1 MYYWLCSFHTLERQ
15 HEKTTPINAFINLMD
30 NYILPRKQA
39 ITVFFA
45 FAFGYFLSCLLRA
58 ITATLSPVLT
68 LEFELMAADLGLL
81 AGGYFLGFASMQ
93 IPLGYLLDKFG
104 PKKIV
109 SSFLLIAFIGTV
121 SFALAQSFS
130 GLLVSRILIGVGAGA
145 CLMAPLTGYRIWFA
159 ENQQQRVNSWMLMI
173 ASLGF
178 LSSTL
183 PVQLLLP
190 TLGWR
195 WIFGGTAALILI
207 SIILILAIIPKWNH
221 QKDESLE
228 NQLKSGSL
236 ADVWKNKFFISVIPM
251 GLFNYGGL
259 MAIQTLWAG
268 PWMIRVAGYT
278 PLESATGLFWINI
291 TMLVSFFLWGY
302 FLPRITNLGFSALKI
317 LTVGLPISF
326 LVMLFIIILGSK
338 AGAFYITLFI
348 LSSIFLS
355 VIQPAVGL
363 SFQSHL
369 AGKALTSFNLLIFL
383 GAFIMQWFIGL
394 VIDLVKSFGYTE
406 IIGFKTAFSVFL
418 LLSLTSY
425 IFFLIIN
432 KNHIFF
438 KIKNM

>member
-1 MYYWLCSFHTLERQ
+1 ME
-15 HEKTTPINAFINLMD
+15 
-30 NYILPRKQA
+30 NYILPKRQA
-39 ITVFFA
+39 ITVFFV

-109 SSFLLIAFIGTV
+109 SSFLLIAFIGTL

-130 GLLVSRILIGVGAGA
+130 GLLISRILIGVGVSA

-159 ENQQQRVNSWMLMI
+159 ENQQQRANSWMLMI

-190 TLGWR
+190 ALGWR
-195 WIFGGTAALILI
+195 WLFAGIAGLILI
-207 SIILILAIIPKWNH
+207 SIFLMLAFIPKWDH

-228 NQLKSGSL
+228 NPVRQGSL
-236 ADVWKNKFFISVIPM
+236 SDVWKNKFFISVIPM

-317 LTVGLPISF
+317 LKLGLPVSF
-326 LVMLFIIILGSK
+326 LVMLTIIILGSK

-355 VIQPAVGL
+355 VTQPAVGL

-383 GAFIMQWFIGL
+383 GTFIMQWVMGL
-394 VIDLVKSFGYTE
+394 VIDLVKNYGYTE
-406 IIGFKTAFSVFL
+406 LIGFKAAFSFFL
-418 LLSLTSY
+418 FLSLISY

-432 KNHIFF
+432 K
-438 KIKNM
+438 KS

>member
-1 MYYWLCSFHTLERQ
+1 ME
-15 HEKTTPINAFINLMD
+15 
-30 NYILPRKQA
+30 NYILPRREA
-39 ITVFFA
+39 ITVFFV

-121 SFALAQSFS
+121 SFALAQNFS
-130 GLLVSRILIGVGAGA
+130 GLLVSRILIGVGVSA

-159 ENQQQRVNSWMLMI
+159 ENQQQRANSWMLMI

-183 PVQLLLP
+183 PIQLLLP
-190 TLGWR
+190 AFGWR
-195 WIFGGTAALILI
+195 WIFGGIAALILI
-207 SIILILAIIPKWNH
+207 SIFLMLAFIPKWDH
-221 QKDESLE
+221 QKNESLD
-228 NQLKSGSL
+228 NQTSKGSL

-268 PWMIRVAGYT
+268 PWMVRVAGYT
-278 PLESATGLFWINI
+278 PIESATGLFWINI
-291 TMLVSFFLWGY
+291 TMLISFFLWGY
-302 FLPRITNLGFSALKI
+302 FLPKITNLGFSALKI
-317 LTVGLPISF
+317 LKLGLPVSF
-326 LVMLFIIILGSK
+326 LIMLMIIILGSK

-355 VIQPAVGL
+355 VTQPAVGL
-363 SFQSHL
+363 SFASHL

-383 GAFIMQWFIGL
+383 GTFIMQWVMGL
-394 VIDLVKSFGYTE
+394 VIDLVKTFGYTE
-406 IIGFKTAFSVFL
+406 IIGFKAAFSFFL
-418 LLSLTSY
+418 FLSLISY

-432 KNHIFF
+432 K
-438 KIKNM
+438 KS

>member
-1 MYYWLCSFHTLERQ
+1 
-15 HEKTTPINAFINLMD
+15 MD
-30 NYILPRKQA
+30 KYILPKKKA
-39 ITVFFA
+39 IGVFFV

-58 ITATLSPVLT
+58 ITATLSPILT
-68 LEFELMAADLGLL
+68 SEFNLLAADLGLL
-81 AGGYFLGFASMQ
+81 AGGYFLGFACMQ
-93 IPLGYLLDKFG
+93 IPLGYLLDKYG

-109 SSFLLIAFIGTV
+109 SSFLLIALIGTS

-130 GLLVSRILIGVGAGA
+130 GLLISRILIGVGVSA

-159 ENQQQRVNSWMLMI
+159 ENQQQRANSWMLMI

-190 TLGWR
+190 SFGWR
-195 WIFGGTAALILI
+195 WIFGGIAALILV
-207 SIILILAIIPKWNH
+207 SIILMLAFIPKWDH
-221 QKDESLE
+221 QRDLSLE
-228 NQLKSGSL
+228 NPVRQGSL
-236 ADVWKNKFFISVIPM
+236 TDVWKDKFFISVIPM

-291 TMLVSFFLWGY
+291 TMLISFFLWGY
-302 FLPRITNLGFSALKI
+302 FLPRITSLGFSALRI
-317 LTVGLPISF
+317 LKLGLPISF
-326 LVMLFIIILGSK
+326 FVMLMIIFLGPK

-355 VIQPAVGL
+355 VTQPAVGL
-363 SFQSHL
+363 SFPSYL

-383 GAFIMQWFIGL
+383 GTFIMQWLMGL
-394 VIDLVKSFGYTE
+394 VIDLIKNSGYTE
-406 IIGFKTAFSVFL
+406 IFGFRSAFSVFL
-418 LLSLTSY
+418 ILSLISY
-425 IFFLIIN
+425 VFFLIIN
-432 KNHIFF
+432 KR
-438 KIKNM
+438 K

>member
-1 MYYWLCSFHTLERQ
+1 
-15 HEKTTPINAFINLMD
+15 MD
-30 NYILPRKQA
+30 NYILPKRQA
-39 ITVFFA
+39 ITIFFV

-58 ITATLSPVLT
+58 ITATLSPILT
-68 LEFELMAADLGLL
+68 SEFELQAADLGLL

-109 SSFLLIAFIGTV
+109 SSFLLIALIGTV

-130 GLLVSRILIGVGAGA
+130 GLLISRILIGVGVSA

-159 ENQQQRVNSWMLMI
+159 ENQQQRANSWMLMI

-195 WIFGGTAALILI
+195 WIFGGIAILILI
-207 SIILILAIIPKWNH
+207 SIFLMLVFIPKWND
-221 QKDESLE
+221 QNEVGSLE
-228 NQLKSGSL
+228 KPLKSGSL
-236 ADVWKNKFFISVIPM
+236 IDVWKNKFFISVIPM

-302 FLPRITNLGFSALKI
+302 FLPKIINLGFSALKI
-317 LTVGLPISF
+317 LKFGLPISF
-326 LVMLFIIILGSK
+326 LVMLIIIILDSK

-355 VIQPAVGL
+355 VTQPAVGL

-369 AGKALTSFNLLIFL
+369 AGKALTSFNLLILCNNF
-383 GAFIMQWFIGL
+383 A
-394 VIDLVKSFGYTE
+394 
-406 IIGFKTAFSVFL
+406 
-418 LLSLTSY
+418 
-425 IFFLIIN
+425 N
-432 KNHIFF
+432 
-438 KIKNM
+438 

>member
-1 MYYWLCSFHTLERQ
+1 ME
-15 HEKTTPINAFINLMD
+15 
-30 NYILPRKQA
+30 NYILPKRQA
-39 ITVFFA
+39 ITVFFV

-109 SSFLLIAFIGTV
+109 SSFLLIAFIGTL

-130 GLLVSRILIGVGAGA
+130 GLLISRILIGVGVSA

-159 ENQQQRVNSWMLMI
+159 ENQQQRANSWMLMI

-190 TLGWR
+190 SLGWR
-195 WIFGGTAALILI
+195 WLFGGIAGLILI
-207 SIILILAIIPKWNH
+207 SIFLMLAFIPKWDH

-228 NQLKSGSL
+228 NPVRQGSL
-236 ADVWKNKFFISVIPM
+236 SDVWKNKFFISVIPM

-317 LTVGLPISF
+317 LKLGLPVSF
-326 LVMLFIIILGSK
+326 LVMLTIIILGSK

-355 VIQPAVGL
+355 VTQPAVGL

-383 GAFIMQWFIGL
+383 GTFIMQWVMGL
-394 VIDLVKSFGYTE
+394 VIDLVKNFGYTE
-406 IIGFKTAFSVFL
+406 IIGFKAAFSFFL
-418 LLSLTSY
+418 FLSLISY
-425 IFFLIIN
+425 IFFLIVN
-432 KNHIFF
+432 K
-438 KIKNM
+438 KS

>member
-1 MYYWLCSFHTLERQ
+1 
-15 HEKTTPINAFINLMD
+15 MD
-30 NYILPRKQA
+30 KYILSKKKA
-39 ITVFFA
+39 IGVFFV

-58 ITATLSPVLT
+58 ITATLSPILT
-68 LEFELMAADLGLL
+68 SEFNLLAADLGLL
-81 AGGYFLGFASMQ
+81 AGGYFLGFACMQ
-93 IPLGYLLDKFG
+93 IPLGYLLDKYG

-109 SSFLLIAFIGTV
+109 SSFLLIALIGTS

-130 GLLVSRILIGVGAGA
+130 GLLISRILIGVGVSA

-159 ENQQQRVNSWMLMI
+159 ENQQQRANSWMLMI

-190 TLGWR
+190 SFGWR
-195 WIFGGTAALILI
+195 WIFGGIAALILV
-207 SIILILAIIPKWNH
+207 SIILMLAFIPKWDH
-221 QKDESLE
+221 QKDESLKD
-228 NQLKSGSL
+228 QIKQGSL

-291 TMLVSFFLWGY
+291 TMLISFFLWGY
-302 FLPRITNLGFSALKI
+302 FLPKITNLGFSALKI
-317 LTVGLPISF
+317 LKLGLPISF
-326 LVMLFIIILGSK
+326 FVMLIIILIGPK

-355 VIQPAVGL
+355 VTQPAVGL
-363 SFQSHL
+363 SFPSYL

-383 GAFIMQWFIGL
+383 GTFIMQWLMGL
-394 VIDLVKSFGYTE
+394 VIDLIKKFGYSE
-406 IIGFKTAFSVFL
+406 ILGFKSAFSVFL
-418 LLSLTSY
+418 ILSLISY

-432 KNHIFF
+432 K
-438 KIKNM
+438 KK

>member
-1 MYYWLCSFHTLERQ
+1 ME
-15 HEKTTPINAFINLMD
+15 
-30 NYILPRKQA
+30 NYILPKRQA
-39 ITVFFA
+39 ITVFFV

-121 SFALAQSFS
+121 SFALAQNFS
-130 GLLVSRILIGVGAGA
+130 GLLVSRILIGVGVSA

-159 ENQQQRVNSWMLMI
+159 ENQQQRANSWMLII

-183 PVQLLLP
+183 PIQLLLP
-190 TLGWR
+190 AFGWR
-195 WIFGGTAALILI
+195 WIFGGIAALILI
-207 SIILILAIIPKWNH
+207 SIFLMLAFIPKWDH
-221 QKDESLE
+221 QKNESLD
-228 NQLKSGSL
+228 NQTSKGSL

-268 PWMIRVAGYT
+268 PWMVRVAGYT
-278 PLESATGLFWINI
+278 PIESATGLFWINI
-291 TMLVSFFLWGY
+291 TMLISFFLWGY
-302 FLPRITNLGFSALKI
+302 FLPKITNLGFSALKI
-317 LTVGLPISF
+317 LKLGLPVSF
-326 LVMLFIIILGSK
+326 LIMLMIIILGSK

-355 VIQPAVGL
+355 VTQPAVGL
-363 SFQSHL
+363 SFASHL

-383 GAFIMQWFIGL
+383 GTFIMQWVMGL
-394 VIDLVKSFGYTE
+394 VIDLVKTFGYTE
-406 IIGFKTAFSVFL
+406 IIGFKAAFSFFL
-418 LLSLTSY
+418 FLSLISY

-432 KNHIFF
+432 K
-438 KIKNM
+438 KS